1 MSVAIFTL
9 QRKKVFVRNVY
20 KVMIFMYYILEK
32 VILGEIK
39 EVPYGDGE
47 LTEFS
52 THGCKK

>member
-1 MSVAIFTL
+1 
-9 QRKKVFVRNVY
+9 
-20 KVMIFMYYILEK
+20 MYYILEK